1 MNDSPLLTR
10 GLSQR
15 KMAKSKNHNSIIFL
29 TTLGVYLG
37 LVLAGGASPQV
48 FAYTALTRN
57 FDIQDEIEVKD
68 DLDKKPEPAAEKSND
83 NSDAKVATVVS
94 DSVKTFLS
102 QFERTQPISAFGPSP
117 NFVFSG
123 EQFFDGRVVT
133 AINSNAHSDFRKN
146 QILVITRLP
155 RASIDSLPADKN
167 AQ

>member
-1 MNDSPLLTR
+1 MT
-10 GLSQR
+10 
-15 KMAKSKNHNSIIFL
+15 KSKSHNSIIFL

-57 FDIQDEIEVKD
+57 FDIQDEVEVKD
-68 DLDKKPEPAAEKSND
+68 DLDKKPEPAAEKSDD
-83 NSDAKVATVVS
+83 NSDTKLATVIS

-102 QFERTQPISAFGPSP
+102 QFERTRPISAFDPSP
-117 NFVFSG
+117 NFVFSDA
-123 EQFFDGRVVT
+123 QFFDGRLATGV
-133 AINSNAHSDFRKN
+133 NSNARSDFRKN

-155 RASIDSLPADKN
+155 RASIDSPLSDD